1 MKVLSPLRKMVTA
14 LALMLSA
21 NAMAVT
27 ITVTTTE
34 DQNGSDPSKCSL
46 REAVKSINTNIAF
59 GGCPAGMPSADNK
72 IQLASGVYAL
82 TDELVMSQSIDM
94 LGAYTS
100 RWDGDSFGTPVG
112 YTDPLTGARVSRI
125 TPLTTIKAATGK
137 RIFNAAASLGGM
149 ELKDLI
155 LEGSSTLL
163 LQPNDQNG
171 GVVISSGPVS
181 LDNVQ
186 ILNGKAQKGGA
197 IYLAGAA
204 GLSLS
209 NATLSANEAVIDGG
223 AIAMDCSFNGSSVVR
238 SVSIQ
243 RSLLKGNISGS
254 GAGAVAFC
262 GSVTA
267 GVVASTFS
275 ANSSAASFGALNFAD
290 VNAPDAT
297 ISLEY
302 VTAAEHT
309 NGYFLHTDY
318 ISPPDV
324 SNSVLAG
331 NTLNCLIGG
340 VAACTSND
348 AGFRVIT
355 TNLAQLEAF
364 GDFGGL
370 TKGYL
375 PKGPLLVDQGEPTS
389 TGCAGN
395 DQRNLTRNMGVNCDI
410 GAFERLQLTAI
421 DEKGTNVS
429 GDDRIAYI
437 DVLTNDTFGEDG
449 TGIAGIFKPVDFEI
463 DAASPAACGYSPVTV
478 DHPKPRLKVDN
489 SGGVTLP
496 IAPIKC
502 IYRVKDAAGIPV
514 GAVATTVEVQITNIK
529 PVAKDDTYL
538 RRVGE
543 ASISIDILSNDDD
556 DGDGIYASPKTGFVI
571 MIKGSPPKNLA
582 GVPLPDKVKTALGVV
597 SGVEVDCDTVLGSTS
612 SSADIGAV
620 CFISGTLTY
629 SADNNLSPFT
639 EEFTYT
645 VFDTDGGQSNQA
657 RVIINTDAPAP
668 GSSGGSLDWLLL
680 GLLAAIGLQRARSF

>member
-1 MKVLSPLRKMVTA
+1 MKVLSPLRKMVTV

-34 DQNGSDPSKCSL
+34 DQNGLDLAKCSL

-72 IQLASGVYAL
+72 IQLASGVYTL

-94 LGAYTS
+94 LGASTS

-125 TPLTTIKAATGK
+125 TPLTTIKAAAGK

-163 LQPNDQNG
+163 LQTNDQNG

-186 ILNGKAQKGGA
+186 IRNGKAQKGGA

-209 NATLSANEAVIDGG
+209 NATLSANEATVDGG
-223 AIAMDCSFNGSSVVR
+223 AIAMDCAFNGSSVVR
-238 SVSIQ
+238 SISIQ
-243 RSLLKGNISGS
+243 RSLLKGNTSGS
-254 GAGAVAFC
+254 GAGAIAFC

-275 ANSSAASFGALNFAD
+275 ANASAANYGALNFAD
-290 VNAPDAT
+290 ANSPDAT
-297 ISLEY
+297 IRLEY
-302 VTAAEHT
+302 VTAAEHA
-309 NGYFLHTDY
+309 NGYFLRTDY

-331 NTLNCLIGG
+331 NTFNCLIDG
-340 VAACTSND
+340 VAVCTSND

-375 PKGPLLVDQGEPTS
+375 PKGALLVDQGEPIS
-389 TGCAGN
+389 TGCAGT
-395 DQRNLTRNMGVNCDI
+395 DQRNLTRNMGINCDI

-421 DEKGTNVS
+421 DDKGTNLS

-437 DVLTNDTFGEDG
+437 DVLANDTYGEDG
-449 TGIAGIFKPVDFEI
+449 TGVAGIFRPIDFEI
-463 DAASPAACGYSPVTV
+463 DATSPAACGYSTITV
-478 DHPKPRLKVDN
+478 DQPKLRLKVDN
-489 SGGVTLP
+489 SGLVTLP
-496 IAPIKC
+496 ASPIKC
-502 IYRVKDAAGIPV
+502 LYRLKDASNAPV
-514 GAVATTVEVQITNIK
+514 GAAATVEVQITNIK

-538 RRVGE
+538 RRVGV
-543 ASISIDILSNDDD
+543 ASIPLDILANDDD
-556 DGDGIYASPKTGFVI
+556 DGDGIYASPKSGFVI
-571 MIKGSPPKNLA
+571 MIKGSPPKNLL
-582 GVPLPDKVKTALGVV
+582 GVPLPNKVKTALGVV

-645 VFDTDGGQSNQA
+645 VFDTEGGQSNQA

-668 GSSGGSLDWLLL
+668 GSGGGSLDWLLL